1 MTMPILTLPPSPLL
15 SLSLRISPTRRSLSK
30 PKEGE
35 EVHAYIDRGKLLI
48 VRMLAVGALS
58 ETGQREVY
66 FELNSEPR
74 SLVVDD
80 RTASNDTVRREK
92 ASNDPGSVGSPLAG
106 VCVEVRVQEGGTV
119 KAGDPIVVMSAMK
132 MDTVVSAP
140 VSGKVERILVK
151 NNDSVSQGDLLCEI
165 KHE

>member
-1 MTMPILTLPPSPLL
+1 M
-15 SLSLRISPTRRSLSK
+15 
-30 PKEGE
+30 
-35 EVHAYIDRGKLLI
+35 HAYIDRGKLLI
-48 VRMLAVGALS
+48 VRMLAIGAVS
-58 ETGQREVY
+58 ETGEREVY

-74 SLVVDD
+74 SIVVEDK
-80 RTASNDTVRREK
+80 TASIDTVRREK
-92 ASNDPGSVGSPLAG
+92 ASSDPGSVGSPLAG
-106 VCVEVRVQEGGTV
+106 VCVEVRVQEGGNV

-151 NNDSVSQGDLLCEI
+151 ANDSVSQGDLLCEI